1 MTEYAP
7 EIETVRET
15 FLARTGLSSVEVS
28 EEIAGPETFLR
39 FRVCKDAPLYR
50 RVLAQIDEGLPDEHP
65 FHGRLSLD
73 VQKTADTLNSP
84 EVELLRSLI
93 TQSLRVTTELAE
105 SGAIVEFMPF
115 RGGQHNRVVQPA
127 NHAIL
132 GRRGV
137 GKSSLILMAFKKVR
151 GRGDFPVWI
160 DLEPYAGRSDGQA
173 GADISLEVL
182 RDLKASAE
190 SRPEAPDTKDLDSAI
205 NLIEKNRPSPSEEL
219 VPDRLRRCAPEIRR
233 NVRSFTREAGGQVFA
248 FLDDAH
254 LLGSAIQPHLFAF
267 MNSLFS
273 GAGAWLQV
281 AGVKNLT
288 RLYESA
294 SRVGLQAPNDIQVL
308 SLDLTLDDPAA
319 AREHLTGVLNSFL
332 KECGFSRP
340 GLVVRDAAIERLV
353 WCAAGVPRDF
363 LALFEQSIG
372 VAIQQRRRRVGVQDV
387 NVVVGEFGQEKIAD
401 LEQDTSEE
409 GDSLRKALERLQDA
423 ALNENR
429 SNSFLVRLDTS
440 HDGYQLLQKLVDL
453 RLVHL
458 IHPSVTPGKAG
469 QRFEAYL
476 LDYSFYTGVRRRQ
489 NLSELKIRADEP
501 PRYAVLR
508 KLPKI
513 ELSRIA
519 GDEGAE

>member
-1 MTEYAP
+1 MTTYPSEAAA
-7 EIETVRET
+7 VREA
-15 FLARTGLSSVEVS
+15 FLVRTGLSDVKLF
-28 EEIAGPETFLR
+28 EEPAGPELFLR
-39 FRVCKDAPLYR
+39 FRVTRDAPLYR
-50 RVLAQIDEGLPDEHP
+50 RVLAQIDETLPDDHP
-65 FHGRLSLD
+65 YHGRLSLD

-93 TQSLRVTTELAE
+93 TRSLRVTTELADT
-105 SGAIVEFMPF
+105 GAIVEFMPF

-137 GKSSLILMAFKKVR
+137 GKSSLILMAFKKLR
-151 GRGDFPVWI
+151 ERGDLPVWI
-160 DLEPYAGRSDGQA
+160 DLEPYAGRVDSEAAA
-173 GADISLEVL
+173 GIAVEIL
-182 RDLKASAE
+182 RDLRASAQA
-190 SRPEAPDTKDLDSAI
+190 RPQIGNVKPLDTAL
-205 NLIEKNRPSPSEEL
+205 EL
-219 VPDRLRRCAPEIRR
+219 VERYRPAANDLLIPDRLKRCAPQVRSLI
-233 NVRSFTREAGGQVFA
+233 RSFTRAERLSVFV

-254 LLGSAIQPHLFAF
+254 LIGASLQPHLFAF
-267 MNSLFS
+267 INSLFS
-273 GAGAWLQV
+273 GAGAWLQI

-294 SRVGLQAPNDIQVL
+294 SRIGLQAPNDVQVL

-332 KECGFSRP
+332 TECGFSRP

-363 LALFEQSIG
+363 LALFERAIG
-372 VAIQQRRRRVGVQDV
+372 VAVQQRRNRVGVQDV
-387 NVVVGEFGQEKIAD
+387 NVVVGEFGQEKISD
-401 LEQDTSEE
+401 LDQDTSEE
-409 GDSLRKALERLQDA
+409 GDSLRGALDRLQDA
-423 ALNENR
+423 ALNQNR

-440 HDGYQLLQKLVDL
+440 HEGYQLLQKLVDL

-513 ELSRIA
+513 DLSRIA
-519 GDEGAE
+519 GEETAA